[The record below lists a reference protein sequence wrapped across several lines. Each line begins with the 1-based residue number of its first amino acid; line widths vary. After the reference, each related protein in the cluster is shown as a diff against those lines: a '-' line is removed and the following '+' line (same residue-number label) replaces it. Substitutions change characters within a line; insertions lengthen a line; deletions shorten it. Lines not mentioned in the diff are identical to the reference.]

1 MIKTV
6 ATFSLAVVTGLM
18 LSQAI
23 AAESKTLA
31 PKLFVSKPDTE
42 NRSTAKNKAPVKIS
56 PQMIPVCYNFGCRVK
71 EYVSLT
77 PAEWAT
83 VEVLFKPQTKSP
95 KTERIRIGKAIARM
109 EQLAGNYTP
118 IHKDIGYNLGKGAT
132 FPGQLDCIDESI
144 NTTTFLHVL
153 ERYDLIKHH
162 KVIKRAYRRAAFD
175 QHWTGQLEETGT
187 GDRYV
192 VDTWF
197 YDNGEMPVIQ
207 PTEEWLDISIFTSYT
222 NNANKPGQSDS
233 QQKSLAQKFGSTLK
247 GLFN

>member
-1 MIKTV
+1 MIKNMTKNSLTAIVV
-6 ATFSLAVVTGLM
+6 AGILLT
-18 LSQAI
+18 QAK
-23 AAESKTLA
+23 AAETDGQA
-31 PKLFVSKPDTE
+31 PKLFATK
-42 NRSTAKNKAPVKIS
+42 TAQVQTQEHAPVKIS
-56 PQMIPVCYNFGCRVK
+56 PQMIPICYNFGCRIK

-77 PAEWAT
+77 PDEWSS
-83 VEVLFKPQTKSP
+83 VEVLFKPQTNSA

-132 FPGQLDCIDESI
+132 FPGQLDCVDESI

-175 QHWTGQLEETGT
+175 QHWTGQLEENGS
-187 GDRYV
+187 GERYV

-207 PTEEWLDISIFTSYT
+207 PTKEWLDISIFTSYT
-222 NNANKPGQSDS
+222 NNANKS
-233 QQKSLAQKFGSTLK
+233 QQAGEKRSLTQKVGNTFK